1 MLVLIIVGIAQA
13 EAFVFDLAAPAPLK
27 RKKRRI
33 TTNPLI
39 TTPRFDQRRLGI
51 ATEATMLA
59 DYHFGFHA
67 VVGHHLSWFLDTGRS
82 SLVPARQVRPSANRS
97 ILSDDVDLS
106 LMPTHPMVDRHRGL

>member
-1 MLVLIIVGIAQA
+1 MLVLIVGRAQA

-59 DYHFGFHA
+59 GYHFGFHS

-82 SLVPARQVRPSANRS
+82 SLVPARQVRPSANCS
-97 ILSDDVDLS
+97 ILSEDVDLS